1 MPNQAVRP
9 SRGAVPGFLRAG
21 FLRKMRRDQRGA
33 SAVEFALTAPIL
45 FLVISGT
52 LDMAQG
58 YYVNTVLQGSLNAAG
73 RNSSLQSAGTEAA
86 TLDAAVSKMIKYAMP
101 KASVTFT
108 RKSYSQFSSVGK
120 PEDFTDSI
128 DNDTY
133 DPSEC
138 FVDMNGNETWDADM
152 GSTGLGGA
160 NDVQVYT
167 VSVSYKPMFGFGSY
181 LGLPTNQKI
190 QGTTILRNQPYST
203 QSTRTGVSVCP

>member
-1 MPNQAVRP
+1 MPNQAVKP
-9 SRGAVPGFLRAG
+9 SRGAVPGFLRPG

-120 PEDFTDSI
+120 PEDFTDTI

-133 DPSEC
+133 DPTEC

-152 GSTGLGGA
+152 GTTGLGGA
-160 NDVQVYT
+160 NDVQVYK

-203 QSTRTGVSVCP
+203 QSTRTGVAVCP

>member
-9 SRGAVPGFLRAG
+9 SRGAVPR
-21 FLRKMRRDQRGA
+21 FLRKIRRDKRGA

-133 DPSEC
+133 DPTEC

-203 QSTRTGVSVCP
+203 QSTRTGVAVCP

>member
-1 MPNQAVRP
+1 MPNPAVKP
-9 SRGAVPGFLRAG
+9 SRGAVPGFLRPG

-120 PEDFTDSI
+120 PEDFTDTI

-133 DPSEC
+133 DPTEC

-152 GSTGLGGA
+152 GTTGLGGA
-160 NDVQVYT
+160 NDVQVYK

>member
-1 MPNQAVRP
+1 MPNLEVKP
-9 SRGAVPGFLRAG
+9 SRGAVPGFLRPG

-120 PEDFTDSI
+120 PEDFTDTI

-160 NDVQVYT
+160 NDVQVYK

-203 QSTRTGVSVCP
+203 QSMRTGVSICP

>member
-1 MPNQAVRP
+1 MPRQERTAP
-9 SRGAVPGFLRAG
+9 ASFLDR
-21 FLRKMRRDQRGA
+21 MQRDQRGA

-58 YYVNTVLQGSLNAAG
+58 FYVNTVLQGALNAAG
-73 RNSSLQSAGTEAA
+73 RKSSLQSGPTEAA
-86 TLDAAVSKMIKYAMP
+86 TLDASVSKMIKYAMP

-108 RKSYSQFSSVGK
+108 RKSYAQFGSVGK

-128 DNDTY
+128 DNDKY
-133 DPSEC
+133 DPTEC
-138 FVDMNGNETWDADM
+138 FVGMNGNGIWDEDM

-160 NDVQVYT
+160 NDVQVYK

>member
-1 MPNQAVRP
+1 MPRQERSA
-9 SRGAVPGFLRAG
+9 SRSFLDRM
-21 FLRKMRRDQRGA
+21 LRDQRGA

-58 YYVNTVLQGSLNAAG
+58 FYVNTVLQGSLNAAG
-73 RNSSLQSAGTEAA
+73 RKSSLQSGGTEAA

-108 RKSYSQFSSVGK
+108 RKNYSQFSSVGK

-133 DPSEC
+133 DSTEC
-138 FVDMNGNETWDADM
+138 FVDMNGNGIWDSDM

-160 NDVQVYT
+160 NDVQVYK

-203 QSTRTGVSVCP
+203 QSTRTGVSICP

>member
-1 MPNQAVRP
+1 MPRQERSA
-9 SRGAVPGFLRAG
+9 SRSFLDRM
-21 FLRKMRRDQRGA
+21 LRDRRGA

-58 YYVNTVLQGSLNAAG
+58 FYVNTVLQGSLNAAG
-73 RNSSLQSAGTEAA
+73 RKSSLQSGGTEAA

-108 RKSYSQFSSVGK
+108 RKNYADFNSAGK
-120 PEDFTDSI
+120 PEEVPI
-128 DNDTY
+128 DHNNNDRA
-133 DPSEC
+133 DPGDC
-138 FVDMNGNETWDADM
+138 FIDMNNSGFWEDDM
-152 GSTGLGGA
+152 GKAGLGGA

-190 QGTTILRNQPYST
+190 RGTTILRNQPYAT
-203 QSTRTGVSVCP
+203 QPTRAGEQICI

>member
-1 MPNQAVRP
+1 MPRQEP
-9 SRGAVPGFLRAG
+9 SASRSFLDRM
-21 FLRKMRRDQRGA
+21 LRDQRGA

-58 YYVNTVLQGSLNAAG
+58 FYVNTVLQGSLNAAS
-73 RNSSLQSAGTEAA
+73 RKSSLQSGPTEAA
-86 TLDAAVSKMIKYAMP
+86 TLDASVSKMIKYAMP

-108 RKSYSQFSSVGK
+108 RKSYAQFGSVGK

-128 DNDTY
+128 DNDKY
-133 DPSEC
+133 DPTEC
-138 FVDMNGNETWDADM
+138 FVDMNGNGIWDEDM

-160 NDVQVYT
+160 NDVQVYK

-203 QSTRTGVSVCP
+203 QSTRTGVSICP